1 MPYIDIGGP
10 SIFYERAGKGKPL
23 VLLNGIMMSTASWK
37 HHIERLKGD
46 FDLIAIDFR
55 DQGRSSK
62 MEGEYDL
69 SIHSGDL
76 AKVLEDLGIEKTHL
90 LGVSY
95 GAHVAE
101 DFTLRHPEMVD
112 KLIISNAVD
121 RTDAYLKELGR
132 SWEAAAQTHDA
143 ELFFKVA
150 LPSIYSRTFYN
161 SNLEW
166 INSRIEGF
174 KTVIDTDWL
183 DAFVR
188 LSKSGAGF
196 DLSEE
201 VRKISASTLLMC
213 AEEDI
218 VTSKRTMEAMHE
230 KIENSRIVSIPLAGH
245 AAFLE
250 RQDLFCDIVKGFLL

>member
-1 MPYIDIGGP
+1 MPYVDIGGP
-10 SIFYERAGKGKPL
+10 SIYYEREGRGKTL
-23 VLLNGIMMSTASWK
+23 VLLNGIMMSAASWK
-37 HHIERLKGD
+37 YHIERLKEE
-46 FDLIAIDFR
+46 FDVVAVDFR

-69 SIHSGDL
+69 SVHSSDL
-76 AKVLEDLGIEKTHL
+76 VRILDGLGIDTVHL

-101 DFTLRHPEMVD
+101 DFTLRCPERVD
-112 KLIISNAVD
+112 KLVISNGVD
-121 RTDAYLKELGR
+121 RTDPYLEELGK
-132 SWEAAAQTHDA
+132 SWEAAARTHDA

-150 LPSIYSRTFYN
+150 LPSIYSRTFYD

-174 KTVIDTDWL
+174 KKAIDADWL

-188 LSKSGAGF
+188 LSKSGSGF

-201 VRKISASTLLMC
+201 VRKISAPTLLIC
-213 AEEDI
+213 AEEDF
-218 VTSKRTMEAMHE
+218 VTPKRTMEAMHE
-230 KIENSRIVSIPLAGH
+230 KIENSRLVSIPMAGH

-250 RQDLFCDIVKGFLL
+250 KQDLFCDIVRGFLI